1 MRKNLLLLLI
11 GFLLIGSL
19 TAKAAEYEYSY
30 TFTKKVYDDVGT
42 QALNG
47 VNWTLAVVW
56 KETPGTYNYDGNNG
70 RGQQIGS
77 ENNPATS
84 ATLSTSGIVG
94 TITSVKVNASGANG
108 TNATMSITVGGEN
121 FTNNSSSS
129 VSLTSTATEYTFTGE
144 QSGDIVISLSQTSS
158 KALYIKS
165 ITVSY
170 YDFVT
175 VNSIAA
181 FKALATNTEAE
192 LVFCDAAN
200 ARITFVNNK
209 EVFLRDNTG
218 AICLYN
224 NNMFTPSRPWA
235 YNQHVAGTL
244 IGKYTLYNGL
254 PQLQAT
260 ANTNTDNLI
269 IADRVSEDMVMPK
282 KIEASAYDANLADW
296 VKVENLVKG
305 TSDIEAYDKY
315 SSAYFQM
322 PHNGAR
328 YDLSGIAVPYNS
340 TKQIA
345 PIYQNSV
352 RPLVYVIDENKTFV
366 SPASDIQNA
375 TVRLVRTLSSEYWN
389 TFAVPFNFSFD
400 ETEALIREYDN
411 ISGTTMLFKEAESI
425 EAGKP
430 YLIIPDETIA
440 NPVFYDVT
448 LSATPAQ
455 TVTYDDGA
463 YSFVAIYSPYA
474 MALDQTELYLGDGD
488 LLYYPVDNT
497 SNTMRGMRAFYRVPI
512 GGAKVAIYGEDY
524 EDTDG
529 IRSIEN
535 GEGRIENGEGRIEN
549 YDYYYNLSGQRVGK
563 DYKGIVI
570 RNGKKYITK

>member
-1 MRKNLLLLLI
+1 MRKTNLLLLLI

-30 TFTKKVYDDVGT
+30 TFTKKVYDGVGT

-70 RGQQIGS
+70 RGQQIGT
-77 ENNPATS
+77 EGNPATS

-108 TNATMSITVGGEN
+108 TNATMSITVGGED

-129 VSLTSTATEYTFTGE
+129 VSLTNTATEYTFTGE

-192 LVFCDAAN
+192 LVFSDAAN
-200 ARITFVNNK
+200 ARITFVNDK

-224 NNMFTPSRPWA
+224 NNVFTPSRPWA
-235 YNQHVAGTL
+235 YNQHVAGSI
-244 IGKYTLYNGL
+244 IGKNAVDNGM
-254 PQLQAT
+254 PQMVAT
-260 ANTNTDNLI
+260 ANTNTDNLV

-282 KIEASAYDANLADW
+282 KIDADDYDANLADW

-305 TSDIEAYDKY
+305 TSNIEAYDKY

-322 PHNGAR
+322 PHNEAR
-328 YDLSGIAVPYNS
+328 YDLSGIAVPNNS

-352 RPLVYVIDENKTFV
+352 RPLVYVIDENETFV

-448 LSATPAQ
+448 LSATQAQ
-455 TVTYDDGA
+455 TVTHGA

-488 LLYYPVDNT
+488 LLYYPADNT

-524 EDTDG
+524 EEEETDG

-535 GEGRIENGEGRIEN
+535 GELRIEN
-549 YDYYYNLSGQRVGK
+549 YDYYNLAGQRVGK

-570 RNGKKYITK
+570 KNGKKYTIK

>member
-1 MRKNLLLLLI
+1 
-11 GFLLIGSL
+11 
-19 TAKAAEYEYSY
+19 
-30 TFTKKVYDDVGT
+30 
-42 QALNG
+42 
-47 VNWTLAVVW
+47 
-56 KETPGTYNYDGNNG
+56 
-70 RGQQIGS
+70 
-77 ENNPATS
+77 
-84 ATLSTSGIVG
+84 
-94 TITSVKVNASGANG
+94 
-108 TNATMSITVGGEN
+108 
-121 FTNNSSSS
+121 
-129 VSLTSTATEYTFTGE
+129 
-144 QSGDIVISLSQTSS
+144 
-158 KALYIKS
+158 
-165 ITVSY
+165 
-170 YDFVT
+170 
-175 VNSIAA
+175 
-181 FKALATNTEAE
+181 
-192 LVFCDAAN
+192 
-200 ARITFVNNK
+200 
-209 EVFLRDNTG
+209 
-218 AICLYN
+218 
-224 NNMFTPSRPWA
+224 
-235 YNQHVAGTL
+235 
-244 IGKYTLYNGL
+244 
-254 PQLQAT
+254 LQAT

-269 IADRVSEDMVMPK
+269 IADRVSEEIVMPK
-282 KIEASAYDANLADW
+282 EIDASAYDANLADW

-305 TSDIEAYDKY
+305 TSNIEAYDKY

-352 RPLVYVIDENKTFV
+352 RPLVYVIDENETFV
-366 SPASDIQNA
+366 SPASDVPNA

-455 TVTYDDGA
+455 TVTHGA

-488 LLYYPVDNT
+488 LLYYPVNNT
-497 SNTMRGMRAFYRVPI
+497 SNTMKGMRAFYRVPI

-535 GEGRIENGEGRIEN
+535 GEGRIEN
-549 YDYYYNLSGQRVGK
+549 YDYYYNLSGQRVDK
-563 DYKGIVI
+563 NYKGIVI
-570 RNGKKYITK
+570 KNGKKYIIK

>member
-1 MRKNLLLLLI
+1 MINMRKLSLLLLI
-11 GFLLIGSL
+11 IGFLFVGSMSV
-19 TAKAAEYEYSY
+19 KAVEYSY
-30 TFTKKVYDDVGT
+30 TFTTTTFHDSEML
-42 QALNG
+42 ALND
-47 VNWTLAVVW
+47 VDWTLVNN
-56 KETPGTYNYDGNNG
+56 GNYYGYDGTK
-70 RGQQIGS
+70 GQQIGS
-77 ENNPATS
+77 GANPATS
-84 ATLSTSGIVG
+84 AILSTSGITG
-94 TITSVKVNASGANG
+94 YITSITINVSGANG
-108 TNATMSITVGGEN
+108 INATFAVSVNDKPFTCSGE
-121 FTNNSSSS
+121 TS
-129 VSLTSTATEYTFTGE
+129 VSLTNSATAYTFTGGQQGE
-144 QSGDIVISLSQTSS
+144 IKLSFAQTSS
-158 KALYIKS
+158 VALYIKS
-165 ITVSY
+165 IS
-170 YDFVT
+170 VT
-175 VNSIAA
+175 YFPLVTSIAA
-181 FKALATNTEAE
+181 FKSLAAETEAA
-192 LVFCDAAN
+192 LSFSDAAD
-200 ARITFVNNK
+200 ARVTYVRSNSQ
-209 EVFLRDNTG
+209 EVFLRDNSG

-224 NNMFTPSRPWA
+224 ITSPSRSWA

-244 IGKYTLYNGL
+244 IGKYTLDNGL
-254 PQLQAT
+254 PELQAT

-282 KIEASAYDANLADW
+282 KIDASDYDANLADW
-296 VKVENLVKG
+296 VRVEDLVVG
-305 TSDIEAYDKY
+305 TSDINAYNRY
-315 SSAYFQM
+315 TPSYYQT
-322 PHNGAR
+322 PHEGAR
-328 YDLSGIAVPYNS
+328 IDLSGIAYPDNS
-340 TKQIA
+340 TKRIA
-345 PIYQNSV
+345 VIYQNSV
-352 RPLVYVIDENKTFV
+352 RPLVYVIDENEPFV

-455 TVTYDDGA
+455 TVTHGA

-488 LLYYPVDNT
+488 LLYYPVNNT
-497 SNTMRGMRAFYRVPI
+497 SNSMRGMRAFYRVPI

-524 EDTDG
+524 EEEETDG

-535 GEGRIENGEGRIEN
+535 SELRIDN
-549 YDYYYNLSGQRVGK
+549 YDYYNLSGQRVGK

-570 RNGKKYITK
+570 KNGKKYIIK

>member
-1 MRKNLLLLLI
+1 MRKLSLLLLI
-11 GFLLIGSL
+11 IGFLFVGSMSV
-19 TAKAAEYEYSY
+19 KAVEYSY
-30 TFTKKVYDDVGT
+30 TFTAT
-42 QALNG
+42 TFHNSETLALND
-47 VNWTLAVVW
+47 VEWTLVNN
-56 KETPGTYNYDGNNG
+56 GNYYGYDGTK
-70 RGQQIGS
+70 GQQIGS
-77 ENNPATS
+77 GANPATS
-84 ATLSTSGIVG
+84 AILSTSGITG
-94 TITSVKVNASGANG
+94 YITSITINVSGANG
-108 TNATMSITVGGEN
+108 TNATFAVSVNDKPFTCSGE
-121 FTNNSSSS
+121 TS
-129 VSLTSTATEYTFTGE
+129 VSLTNSATAYTFTGGQQGE
-144 QSGDIVISLSQTSS
+144 IKLSFAQTSS
-158 KALYIKS
+158 VALYIKS
-165 ITVSY
+165 IN
-170 YDFVT
+170 VT
-175 VNSIAA
+175 YFPLVTSIAA
-181 FKALATNTEAE
+181 FKLLAAETEAA
-192 LVFCDAAN
+192 LSFSDAAN

-224 NNMFTPSRPWA
+224 NNVFTPSRPWA
-235 YNQHVAGTL
+235 YNQHVAGSI
-244 IGKYTLYNGL
+244 IGKNTVYNGM
-254 PQLQAT
+254 PEMMAT
-260 ANTNTDNLI
+260 ANTNTDNLV

-282 KIEASAYDANLADW
+282 EINASAYDANLADW

-352 RPLVYVIDENKTFV
+352 RPLVYVIDENETFV

-455 TVTYDDGA
+455 TVTHGA

-524 EDTDG
+524 EEEETDG
-529 IRSIEN
+529 IKSVQGSGFTVN
-535 GEGRIENGEGRIEN
+535 GEA
-549 YDYYYNLSGQRVGK
+549 YNLAGQKVGK

-570 RNGKKYITK
+570 KNGKKYIIK

>member
-1 MRKNLLLLLI
+1 MRKLSLLLLI
-11 GFLLIGSL
+11 IGFLFVGSMSV
-19 TAKAAEYEYSY
+19 KAVEYSY
-30 TFTKKVYDDVGT
+30 TFTTTTFRNSETLTLNDVEWK
-42 QALNG
+42 LVNNG
-47 VNWTLAVVW
+47 NYY
-56 KETPGTYNYDGNNG
+56 GYDGTK
-70 RGQQIGS
+70 GQQIGS
-77 ENNPATS
+77 GANPATS
-84 ATLSTSGIVG
+84 AVLSTSGITG
-94 TITSVKVNASGANG
+94 YITSITVNVSGANG
-108 TNATMSITVGGEN
+108 TNATFAVSVNDKPFTCSGE
-121 FTNNSSSS
+121 TS
-129 VSLTSTATEYTFTGE
+129 VSLTNSATAYTFTGGQQGE
-144 QSGDIVISLSQTSS
+144 IKLSFAQTSS
-158 KALYIKS
+158 VALYIKS
-165 ITVSY
+165 IS
-170 YDFVT
+170 VT
-175 VNSIAA
+175 YFPLVTSIAA
-181 FKALATNTEAE
+181 FKSLAAETEAA
-192 LVFCDAAN
+192 LSLSDAAN

-224 NNMFTPSRPWA
+224 NNVFTPSRPWA

-244 IGKYTLYNGL
+244 IGKYTLDNGL
-254 PQLQAT
+254 PELQAT

-282 KIEASAYDANLADW
+282 EIDASAYDANLADW

-322 PHNGAR
+322 PHNEAR

-352 RPLVYVIDENKTFV
+352 RPLVYVIDENEPFV

-455 TVTYDDGA
+455 TVTHGA

-497 SNTMRGMRAFYRVPI
+497 SNTMKGMRAFYRVPI

-535 GEGRIENGEGRIEN
+535 SELGMEN

-570 RNGKKYITK
+570 KNGKKYIIK

>member
-1 MRKNLLLLLI
+1 MRKTNLLLLLI

-30 TFTKKVYDDVGT
+30 TFTKKVYDGVGT

-70 RGQQIGS
+70 RGQQIGT
-77 ENNPATS
+77 EGNPATS
-84 ATLSTSGIVG
+84 ATLTTSGIVG

-121 FTNNSSSS
+121 FTNNSSNN
-129 VSLTSTATEYTFTGE
+129 VSLTNTATEYTFTGE

-181 FKALATNTEAE
+181 FKALDTNTEAE
-192 LVFCDAAN
+192 LVFSDAAN

-224 NNMFTPSRPWA
+224 NNVFTPSRPWA
-235 YNQHVAGTL
+235 YNQHVAGSI
-244 IGKYTLYNGL
+244 IGKNTVDNGM
-254 PQLQAT
+254 PQMVAT
-260 ANTNTDNLI
+260 ANTNTNNLV

-282 KIEASAYDANLADW
+282 KIDASAYDDNLADW

-305 TSDIEAYDKY
+305 TSNIEAYDKY

-328 YDLSGIAVPYNS
+328 YDLSGIAVPDNS

-352 RPLVYVIDENKTFV
+352 RPLVYVIDENETFV

-455 TVTYDDGA
+455 TVTHGA

-488 LLYYPVDNT
+488 LLYYPADNT

-524 EDTDG
+524 EEEETDG

-535 GEGRIENGEGRIEN
+535 GELRIEN
-549 YDYYYNLSGQRVGK
+549 YDYYNLAGQRVGK

-570 RNGKKYITK
+570 KNGKKYIIK

>member
-1 MRKNLLLLLI
+1 MRKTNLLLLLI

-19 TAKAAEYEYSY
+19 TAKAAEYEY
-30 TFTKKVYDDVGT
+30 TFTAT
-42 QALNG
+42 TFHNSETLALND
-47 VNWTLAVVW
+47 VEWTLVNN
-56 KETPGTYNYDGNNG
+56 GNYYGYDGTK
-70 RGQQIGS
+70 GQQIGS
-77 ENNPATS
+77 GANPATS
-84 ATLSTSGIVG
+84 AILSTSGITG
-94 TITSVKVNASGANG
+94 YITSITINVSGANG
-108 TNATMSITVGGEN
+108 TNATFAVSVNDKPFTCSGE
-121 FTNNSSSS
+121 TS
-129 VSLTSTATEYTFTGE
+129 VSLTNSATAYTFTGGQQGE
-144 QSGDIVISLSQTSS
+144 IKLSFAQTSS
-158 KALYIKS
+158 VALYIKS
-165 ITVSY
+165 IN
-170 YDFVT
+170 VT
-175 VNSIAA
+175 YFPLVTSIAA
-181 FKALATNTEAE
+181 FKSLTAETEAA
-192 LVFCDAAN
+192 LSFSDAAN
-200 ARITFVNNK
+200 ARITFVNDK

-224 NNMFTPSRPWA
+224 NNVFTPSRPWA
-235 YNQHVAGTL
+235 YNQHVAGSI
-244 IGKYTLYNGL
+244 IGKNTVDNGM
-254 PQLQAT
+254 PEMVAT
-260 ANTNTDNLI
+260 ANTNTDNLV

-282 KIEASAYDANLADW
+282 EIDASAYDANLADW

-305 TSDIEAYDKY
+305 TSNIEAYDKY
-315 SSAYFQM
+315 SSACFQM

-328 YDLSGIAVPYNS
+328 YDLSGIAVPNNS

-352 RPLVYVIDENKTFV
+352 RPLVYVIDENETFV

-455 TVTYDDGA
+455 TVTHGA

-474 MALDQTELYLGDGD
+474 MATDQTELYLGDGD

-524 EDTDG
+524 EEEETDG

-535 GEGRIENGEGRIEN
+535 SELRIDN
-549 YDYYYNLSGQRVGK
+549 YDYYNLAGQRVGK

-570 RNGKKYITK
+570 KNGKKYIIK

>member
-1 MRKNLLLLLI
+1 MRKTNLLLLLI

-30 TFTKKVYDDVGT
+30 TFTQMKFNT
-42 QALNG
+42 SPQAVALDG
-47 VNWTLAVVW
+47 VSWTL
-56 KETPGTYNYDGNNG
+56 TNNGNYYTYDGTK
-70 RGQQIGS
+70 GQQIGS

-108 TNATMSITVGGEN
+108 TNATMSITVGGES

-129 VSLTSTATEYTFTGE
+129 VSLTNTATEYTFTGE

-192 LVFCDAAN
+192 LVFSDAAN
-200 ARITFVNNK
+200 ARITFLNDK

-224 NNMFTPSRPWA
+224 NNVFTPSRPWA
-235 YNQHVAGTL
+235 YNQHVAGSI
-244 IGKYTLYNGL
+244 IGKNTVYNGM
-254 PQLQAT
+254 PEMVAT
-260 ANTNTDNLI
+260 ANTNTNNLV

-282 KIEASAYDANLADW
+282 EIDASAYDANLADW

-305 TSDIEAYDKY
+305 TSNIEAYDKY

-352 RPLVYVIDENKTFV
+352 RPLVYVIDENETFV

-455 TVTYDDGA
+455 TVTHGA

-488 LLYYPVDNT
+488 LLYYPADNT

-524 EDTDG
+524 EEEETDG

-535 GEGRIENGEGRIEN
+535 GELRIDNS
-549 YDYYYNLSGQRVGK
+549 DYYNLSGQRVGK

-570 RNGKKYITK
+570 KNGKKYIIK

>member
-1 MRKNLLLLLI
+1 
-11 GFLLIGSL
+11 
-19 TAKAAEYEYSY
+19 
-30 TFTKKVYDDVGT
+30 
-42 QALNG
+42 
-47 VNWTLAVVW
+47 
-56 KETPGTYNYDGNNG
+56 
-70 RGQQIGS
+70 
-77 ENNPATS
+77 
-84 ATLSTSGIVG
+84 
-94 TITSVKVNASGANG
+94 
-108 TNATMSITVGGEN
+108 
-121 FTNNSSSS
+121 
-129 VSLTSTATEYTFTGE
+129 
-144 QSGDIVISLSQTSS
+144 
-158 KALYIKS
+158 LYIKS

-192 LVFCDAAN
+192 LVFIDAAN

-224 NNMFTPSRPWA
+224 NNVFTPSRPWA
-235 YNQHVAGTL
+235 YNQHVAGSI
-244 IGKYTLYNGL
+244 IGKNTVDNGM
-254 PQLQAT
+254 PEMVAT
-260 ANTNTDNLI
+260 ANTNTNNLV

-282 KIEASAYDANLADW
+282 KIDADDYDANLADW

-305 TSDIEAYDKY
+305 TSNIEAYDKY

-352 RPLVYVIDENKTFV
+352 RPLVYVIDENEPFV

-448 LSATPAQ
+448 LSATQAQ
-455 TVTYDDGA
+455 TVTHGA

-488 LLYYPVDNT
+488 LLYYPVNNT
-497 SNTMRGMRAFYRVPI
+497 SNTMKGMRAFYRVPI

-535 GEGRIENGEGRIEN
+535 GEGRIDN
-549 YDYYYNLSGQRVGK
+549 YDYYYNLGGQRVDK
-563 DYKGIVI
+563 NYKGIVI
-570 RNGKKYITK
+570 KNGKKYIIK

>member
-1 MRKNLLLLLI
+1 MRKLSLLLLI
-11 GFLLIGSL
+11 IGFLFVGSMSV
-19 TAKAAEYEYSY
+19 KAVEYSY
-30 TFTKKVYDDVGT
+30 TFTT
-42 QALNG
+42 TTFHNSETLALND
-47 VNWTLAVVW
+47 VKWTLVNN
-56 KETPGTYNYDGNNG
+56 GNYYGYDGTK
-70 RGQQIGS
+70 GQQIGS
-77 ENNPATS
+77 GANPATS
-84 ATLSTSGIVG
+84 AILSTSGITG
-94 TITSVKVNASGANG
+94 YITSITVNVSGANG
-108 TNATMSITVGGEN
+108 INATFAVSVNDKPFTCSGE
-121 FTNNSSSS
+121 TS
-129 VSLTSTATEYTFTGE
+129 VSLTNSATAYTFTGGQQGE
-144 QSGDIVISLSQTSS
+144 IKLSFAQTSS
-158 KALYIKS
+158 VALYIKS
-165 ITVSY
+165 IS
-170 YDFVT
+170 VT
-175 VNSIAA
+175 YFPLVTSIAA
-181 FKALATNTEAE
+181 FKSLADGTEAA
-192 LVFCDAAN
+192 LSLSDAAD
-200 ARITFVNNK
+200 ARVTYVRNNSQ
-209 EVFLRDNTG
+209 EVFLRDNSG
-218 AICLYN
+218 AICLN
-224 NNMFTPSRPWA
+224 NITSPSRPWA

-244 IGKYTLYNGL
+244 IGKYTLDNGL
-254 PQLQAT
+254 PELQAT

-282 KIEASAYDANLADW
+282 EIDASAYDANLADW

-305 TSDIEAYDKY
+305 TSNIEAYDKY

-328 YDLSGIAVPYNS
+328 YDLSGIAVPNNS

-352 RPLVYVIDENKTFV
+352 RPLVYVIDENEPFV

-455 TVTYDDGA
+455 TVTHGA

-524 EDTDG
+524 EEEETDG

-535 GEGRIENGEGRIEN
+535 GEGRMDN
-549 YDYYYNLSGQRVGK
+549 YDYYFNLSGQRVDK
-563 DYKGIVI
+563 NYKGIVI
-570 RNGKKYITK
+570 KNGKKYIIK

>member
-1 MRKNLLLLLI
+1 M
-11 GFLLIGSL
+11 
-19 TAKAAEYEYSY
+19 
-30 TFTKKVYDDVGT
+30 
-42 QALNG
+42 
-47 VNWTLAVVW
+47 
-56 KETPGTYNYDGNNG
+56 
-70 RGQQIGS
+70 
-77 ENNPATS
+77 
-84 ATLSTSGIVG
+84 
-94 TITSVKVNASGANG
+94 
-108 TNATMSITVGGEN
+108 
-121 FTNNSSSS
+121 
-129 VSLTSTATEYTFTGE
+129 
-144 QSGDIVISLSQTSS
+144 
-158 KALYIKS
+158 
-165 ITVSY
+165 
-170 YDFVT
+170 
-175 VNSIAA
+175 
-181 FKALATNTEAE
+181 
-192 LVFCDAAN
+192 
-200 ARITFVNNK
+200 
-209 EVFLRDNTG
+209 
-218 AICLYN
+218 
-224 NNMFTPSRPWA
+224 
-235 YNQHVAGTL
+235 
-244 IGKYTLYNGL
+244 
-254 PQLQAT
+254 PQMMAT
-260 ANTNTDNLI
+260 ANTNTDNLV

-282 KIEASAYDANLADW
+282 KIDADDYDANLADW

-305 TSDIEAYDKY
+305 TSNIEAYDKY

-322 PHNGAR
+322 PHNEAR
-328 YDLSGIAVPYNS
+328 YDLSGIAVPDNS

-352 RPLVYVIDENKTFV
+352 RPLVYVIDENETFV

-448 LSATPAQ
+448 LSATQAQ
-455 TVTYDDGA
+455 TVTHGA

-488 LLYYPVDNT
+488 LLYYPADNT

-524 EDTDG
+524 EEEETDG

-535 GEGRIENGEGRIEN
+535 SELRIDN
-549 YDYYYNLSGQRVGK
+549 YDYYNLAGQKVGK

-570 RNGKKYITK
+570 KNGKKYIIQ

>member
-1 MRKNLLLLLI
+1 MRKTNLLLLLF

-30 TFTKKVYDDVGT
+30 TFTKKVYNDVGT

-70 RGQQIGS
+70 RGQQIGT
-77 ENNPATS
+77 EGNPATS

-192 LVFCDAAN
+192 LVFSDAAN

-224 NNMFTPSRPWA
+224 NNVFTPSRPWA
-235 YNQHVAGTL
+235 YNQHVAGSI
-244 IGKYTLYNGL
+244 IGKNTVYNGM
-254 PQLQAT
+254 PQMMAT

-269 IADRVSEDMVMPK
+269 IADRVSEEIVMPK
-282 KIEASAYDANLADW
+282 EIDANDYDANLADW
-296 VKVENLVKG
+296 VKVEDLVVG
-305 TSDIEAYDKY
+305 TSDINAYNRY
-315 SSAYFQM
+315 TPSYYQT
-322 PHNGAR
+322 PHEGAR
-328 YDLSGIAVPYNS
+328 IDLSGIAYPDNS
-340 TKQIA
+340 TKRIA
-345 PIYQNSV
+345 VIYQNSV
-352 RPLVYVIDENKTFV
+352 RPIVYVIDENEPFV
-366 SPASDIQNA
+366 SPASDIHNA

-455 TVTYDDGA
+455 TVTHGA

-488 LLYYPVDNT
+488 LLYYPVNNT

-524 EDTDG
+524 EEEETDG
-529 IRSIEN
+529 ILSIEN
-535 GEGRIENGEGRIEN
+535 GEGRIDN
-549 YDYYYNLSGQRVGK
+549 YDYYYNLGGQRVDK
-563 DYKGIVI
+563 NYKGIVI
-570 RNGKKYITK
+570 KNGKKYITK

>member
-1 MRKNLLLLLI
+1 MRKTNLLLLLI

-30 TFTKKVYDDVGT
+30 TFTQMKFNT
-42 QALNG
+42 SPQAVALDG
-47 VNWTLAVVW
+47 VSWTL
-56 KETPGTYNYDGNNG
+56 TNNGNYYTYDGTK
-70 RGQQIGS
+70 GQQIGS

-121 FTNNSSSS
+121 FTNNSSNS
-129 VSLTSTATEYTFTGE
+129 VSLTNTATEYTFTGE

-181 FKALATNTEAE
+181 FKALDTNTEAE
-192 LVFCDAAN
+192 LVFSDAAN

-224 NNMFTPSRPWA
+224 NNVFTPSRPWA
-235 YNQHVAGTL
+235 YNQHVAGSI
-244 IGKYTLYNGL
+244 IGKNTVYNGM
-254 PQLQAT
+254 PQMMAT
-260 ANTNTDNLI
+260 ANTNTNNLV

-282 KIEASAYDANLADW
+282 EIDASAYDANLADW

-305 TSDIEAYDKY
+305 TSNIEAYDKY

-352 RPLVYVIDENKTFV
+352 RPLVYVIDENETFV

-375 TVRLVRTLSSEYWN
+375 TGRLVRTLSSEYWN

-455 TVTYDDGA
+455 TVTHGDA

-488 LLYYPVDNT
+488 LLYYPADNT

-524 EDTDG
+524 EEEETDG

-535 GEGRIENGEGRIEN
+535 GELRIDNS
-549 YDYYYNLSGQRVGK
+549 DYYNLAGQKVGK

-570 RNGKKYITK
+570 KNGKKYIIK

>member
-1 MRKNLLLLLI
+1 MRKTNLLLLLI

-30 TFTKKVYDDVGT
+30 TFTKKVYDGVGT

-70 RGQQIGS
+70 RGQQIGT
-77 ENNPATS
+77 EGNPATS

-129 VSLTSTATEYTFTGE
+129 VSLTNTATEYTFTGE

-181 FKALATNTEAE
+181 FKALATNTEAA
-192 LVFCDAAN
+192 LSLSDAAD
-200 ARITFVNNK
+200 ARVTYVRNNSQ

-224 NNMFTPSRPWA
+224 ITSPSRPWA

-282 KIEASAYDANLADW
+282 KIEASDYDDYLADW

-305 TSDIEAYDKY
+305 TSNIEAYDKY

-352 RPLVYVIDENKTFV
+352 RPLVYVIDENETFV

-430 YLIIPDETIA
+430 YLIIPDETIS

-455 TVTYDDGA
+455 TVTHGA

-512 GGAKVAIYGEDY
+512 GGATVAIYGEDY

-535 GEGRIENGEGRIEN
+535 SELRIDN
-549 YDYYYNLSGQRVGK
+549 YDYYNLSGQRVNK

-570 RNGKKYITK
+570 KNGKKYIIK